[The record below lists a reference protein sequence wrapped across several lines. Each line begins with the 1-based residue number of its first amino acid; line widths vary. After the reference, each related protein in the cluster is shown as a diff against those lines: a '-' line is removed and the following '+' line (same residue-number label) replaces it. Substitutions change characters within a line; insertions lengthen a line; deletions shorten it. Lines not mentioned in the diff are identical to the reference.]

1 MFKNIIEDIKMSKL
15 SYLLEIIKTKDLN
28 EKIKAFK
35 KLDKMKI
42 SKEMGLEI
50 LEWATYDYGVDDG
63 NGGINSSLISLC
75 MKDYHKE
82 YSDKIKKIFK
92 LLNEDCQNKVVFLL
106 SSIDNEYALDL
117 YVDLILK
124 YYKDS
129 NFIPIS
135 NLYERVNSYKLLFP
149 KLYKA
154 LKFKA
159 LKNNILI
166 LINDYLNAGV
176 IPDVDLKKN
185 KKLIQDNISKI
196 FNEALKIKFPNTSK
210 ALQNE
215 KYLDLRFFLEIA
227 INIEYYVSNKKTNDL
242 INELFKRNDNQLKLF
257 ILENYI
263 RKGKDISKIN
273 LESIAKDNA
282 SRYPLYDLL
291 TVYEKTNLMPKK
303 YMTGEKIALS
313 DFFINFVLINTYK
326 ELPKNIKFVK
336 KKVINN
342 YLYYIFTFK
351 YTYKNNINYDSTTN
365 YLIETTGIDKY
376 KDKKITST
384 FVGVSGGFNPNKKV
398 SLVETTNN
406 KVLWSKIDN
415 DETIDEVVDR
425 IIPEVKIEKEEDKKS
440 KKNNREFK
448 KLEKAIEKEQ
458 KVDEKTESQKD
469 VELKKRKIKFKFGY
483 ILTFLLIVLIGTLIV
498 FIQCLKKPESISGD
512 TTIESIKHRTIKIS
526 KLENKD
532 KFKEINGI
540 DIYKQP
546 EQSYYVLLY
555 KKKGNKNSYYTY
567 INELIKNGY
576 TIYYVNLSD
585 EKNNFLYDAN
595 DLGFTLTGDR
605 YLKVEDGDFSF
616 YVEGKTNI
624 IDELNLEYNSIL
636 EAKKANENNKKK

>member
-15 SYLLEIIKTKDLN
+15 LYLLEIIKTKDLN
-28 EKIKAFK
+28 DKIKAFK

-50 LEWATYDYGVDDG
+50 LECATYDYGVDDG

-149 KLYKA
+149 KLFKA
-154 LKFKA
+154 LKFKT

-196 FNEALKIKFPNTSK
+196 FNEALKIKFSNTSK

-291 TVYEKTNLMPKK
+291 TTYEKTNLMPKK

-351 YTYKNNINYDSTTN
+351 YTYKNNINYDTTTN
-365 YLIETTGIDKY
+365 YLIETAGIDKY

-384 FVGVSGGFNPNKKV
+384 FVGISGGFNPTKEV
-398 SLVETTNN
+398 SLIETTNN
-406 KVLWSKIDN
+406 KTLWSKLEN
-415 DETIDEVVDR
+415 NETIDETVDR
-425 IIPEVKIEKEEDKKS
+425 IIPEVKIEIKKTKKS
-440 KKNNREFK
+440 KEEKKNNKEFK
-448 KLEKAIEKEQ
+448 KLEKAIEKKAKNSNTKLSRLIATYDWPYSSASTPKDELYWSVKIGNWVKPWNKEIKRHFTKNENLKIRGLSWAEQ
-458 KVDEKTESQKD
+458 PQTIDEVGSIYTIHGFDLNYAGVILGPSIKFRNNRVVFDPSSSCNDKATRKRTLEDGTKKSFGKIFLRNELGLLLTRGVNGLYIYACDKELRDQ
-469 VELKKRKIKFKFGY
+469 LKKCI
-483 ILTFLLIVLIGTLIV
+483 
-498 FIQCLKKPESISGD
+498 
-512 TTIESIKHRTIKIS
+512 
-526 KLENKD
+526 
-532 KFKEINGI
+532 
-540 DIYKQP
+540 
-546 EQSYYVLLY
+546 
-555 KKKGNKNSYYTY
+555 
-567 INELIKNGY
+567 
-576 TIYYVNLSD
+576 
-585 EKNNFLYDAN
+585 
-595 DLGFTLTGDR
+595 
-605 YLKVEDGDFSF
+605 
-616 YVEGKTNI
+616 
-624 IDELNLEYNSIL
+624 
-636 EAKKANENNKKK
+636 

>member
-1 MFKNIIEDIKMSKL
+1 MFKNIIEDIKMSKML
-15 SYLLEIIKTKDLN
+15 YLLEIIKTKDLN
-28 EKIKAFK
+28 DKIKAFK

-50 LEWATYDYGVDDG
+50 LECATYDYGVDDG

-149 KLYKA
+149 KLFKA

-176 IPDVDLKKN
+176 IPDIDLKKN

-196 FNEALKIKFPNTSK
+196 FNEALKIKFSNTSK

-291 TVYEKTNLMPKK
+291 TTYEKTNLMPKK

-351 YTYKNNINYDSTTN
+351 YTYKNNINYDTTTN
-365 YLIETTGIDKY
+365 YLIETAGIDKY

-384 FVGVSGGFNPNKKV
+384 FVGISGGFNPTKEV
-398 SLVETTNN
+398 SLIETTNN
-406 KVLWSKIDN
+406 KTLWSKLEN
-415 DETIDEVVDR
+415 NETIDETVDR
-425 IIPEVKIEKEEDKKS
+425 IIPEVKIEIKKTKKS
-440 KKNNREFK
+440 KEEKKNNKEFK

-458 KVDEKTESQKD
+458 KITEEKINKSKE
-469 VELKKRKIKFKFGY
+469 KKINFKFRY

-498 FIQCLKKPESISGD
+498 FIECLKKPESISGE
-512 TTIESIKHRTIKIS
+512 TTIESLKHRTIKLS
-526 KLENKD
+526 KLKEPE

-576 TIYYVNLSD
+576 IIYYVNLLD

-636 EAKKANENNKKK
+636 EAKKANENNNKK